1 MLWCGV
7 GDLLSDSDFAKGQG
21 NERSQRCDNTEYNG

>member
-1 MLWCGV
+1 MLSCGV
-7 GDLLSDSDFAKGQG
+7 GGFSDSDFAKGQG